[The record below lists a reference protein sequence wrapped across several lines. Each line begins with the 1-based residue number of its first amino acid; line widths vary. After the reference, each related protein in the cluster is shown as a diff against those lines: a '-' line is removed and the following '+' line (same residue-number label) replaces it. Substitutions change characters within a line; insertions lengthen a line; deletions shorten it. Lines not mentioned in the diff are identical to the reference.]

1 VFDKFIRIL
10 KKYDVNL
17 SSNQKNEILMALPGK
32 ESSGLEEE
40 QQDGHK
46 IKIINISRIYD
57 QKFNIIT

>member
-1 VFDKFIRIL
+1 L